1 MTVASGNN
9 HCRSPRSHGIVVTGP
24 MAEKSILQGDLSKIQ
39 LPDVLSFLAMI
50 RQTGKLVVR
59 RTQPQLDR
67 SIHWKEGEIIFAS
80 SSSPEHSLGQF
91 LLRNGKIT
99 QDQYDESKRRVTPQ
113 LRHGK
118 LLVQMGALSPKDLW
132 WGVKNQVLEIIYSL
146 FTWKDGEFFFVESSE
161 ELAQERIVLQ
171 INTSSV
177 IMEGIRRLDEGARIR
192 EKIPTL
198 DLVFTRVIGVIP
210 DFKELDMNETE
221 IAIFNDID
229 GRRTIR
235 ELTGRSDLT
244 EFEVTRILFQ
254 LLSARLIEP
263 VSEEKGFRPV
273 FLDVE
278 DSPELL
284 KVISTYNDMFGRL
297 FEALEKRVGE
307 DQARDIFMTILQNA
321 ETDELWSGVFFD
333 QFGRFDENM
342 LIANISELP
351 FEKRKAVL
359 DEGLNT
365 LLSVQLFEVSQHLD
379 SAGKVDVFRFI
390 SDQKA
395 SLEKATA

>member
-1 MTVASGNN
+1 MDK
-9 HCRSPRSHGIVVTGP
+9 P
-24 MAEKSILQGDLSKIQ
+24 ILEGDLSKIQ
-39 LPDVLSFLAMI
+39 LPDVLSFIAMI
-50 RQTGKLVVR
+50 RANGKLVVR
-59 RTQPQLDR
+59 QDQLERTIL
-67 SIHWKEGEIIFAS
+67 WKDGDIVFAS
-80 SSSPEHSLGQF
+80 SNSHEHSLGQF
-91 LLRNGKIT
+91 LLRNGKIN
-99 QDQYDESKRRVTPQ
+99 QQQYEDSKRRVTAQ
-113 LRHGK
+113 TRHGK
-118 LLVQMGALSPKDLW
+118 LLVQMGAISPKDLW

-146 FTWKDGEFFFVESSE
+146 FSWQGGSFSFMDTVEDLSH
-161 ELAQERIVLQ
+161 ERIVLQ

-177 IMEGIRRLDEGARIR
+177 IMEGIRRLDESARIR
-192 EKIPTL
+192 EKITSL
-198 DLVFTRVIGVIP
+198 DLIFAKVPGAHP
-210 DFKELDMNETE
+210 DFRDLDMSEGE
-221 IAIFNDID
+221 IAIYDDID
-229 GRRTIR
+229 GRLTIR
-235 ELTGRSDLT
+235 ELTGKSELT

-254 LLSARLIEP
+254 LLSARLIEVAP
-263 VSEEKGFRPV
+263 EEKSFRPI

-284 KVISTYNDMFGRL
+284 KIISTYNDMFGRL
-297 FEALEKRVGE
+297 FEALQNSTGE
-307 DQARDIFMTILQNA
+307 EQARDIFMTVLQNA
-321 ETDELWSGVFFD
+321 ETDDLWAGVFFD

-351 FEKRKAVL
+351 FDRRKSVL

>member
-1 MTVASGNN
+1 
-9 HCRSPRSHGIVVTGP
+9 
-24 MAEKSILQGDLSKIQ
+24 MADAPTILQGDLSRIQ
-39 LPDVLSFLAMI
+39 LPDVLSFVAMI
-50 RQTGKLVVR
+50 RGSGKLVLR
-59 RTQPQLDR
+59 HADLERT
-67 SIHWKEGEIIFAS
+67 IHWKDGEIVFATS
-80 SSSPEHSLGQF
+80 NSPEHSLGQF

-99 QDQYDESKRRVTPQ
+99 QEQYEESKRRVTAQ
-113 LRHGK
+113 TRHGK

-132 WGVKNQVLEIIYSL
+132 WGVKHQVLDILYGL
-146 FTWKDGEFFFVESSE
+146 FSWKGGAFTFLDSTD
-161 ELAQERIVLQ
+161 ELANERIVLS

-177 IMEGIRRLDEGARIR
+177 IMEGIRRLDEYARIK
-192 EKIPTL
+192 EKITSL
-198 DLVFTRVIGVIP
+198 EMVFVKVAGAAP
-210 DFKELDMNETE
+210 DFGELDMAASE
-221 IAIFNDID
+221 IEVYNNID
-229 GRRTIR
+229 GKLTIR
-235 ELTGRSDLT
+235 ELIGKSDLT

-254 LLSARLIEP
+254 LISARRIE
-263 VSEEKGFRPV
+263 VSHEDRGFHPV

-297 FEALEKRVGE
+297 YDALQNAVGE
-307 DQARDIFMTILQNA
+307 AAARDIFMTALQSA
-321 ETDELWSGVFFD
+321 ESDDLWSGVFFD
-333 QFGRFDENM
+333 QYGRFDENM

-351 FEKRKAVL
+351 FERRKAVL

-395 SLEKATA
+395 SLERALA

>member
-1 MTVASGNN
+1 MS
-9 HCRSPRSHGIVVTGP
+9 
-24 MAEKSILQGDLSKIQ
+24 EKAILQGDLSKIQ
-39 LPDVLSFLAMI
+39 LPDVLSFMAMI
-50 RQTGKLVVR
+50 RESGKLVVR
-59 RTQPQLDR
+59 RRELER
-67 SIHWKEGEIIFAS
+67 AIHWKDGEIVFAT

-91 LLRNGKIT
+91 LLRNGKIN
-99 QDQYDESKRRVTPQ
+99 QEQYDESKRRVTPQ

-146 FTWKDGEFFFVESSE
+146 FTWKDGDFAFFDTAED
-161 ELAQERIVLQ
+161 LAQERIVLQ

-177 IMEGIRRLDEGARIR
+177 IMEGIRRLDESARIR
-192 EKIPTL
+192 EKIPSL
-198 DLVFTRVIGVIP
+198 DIVFTKLSGGTP
-210 DFKELDMNETE
+210 DFEGLDMNDVEVG
-221 IAIFNDID
+221 IYNNID
-229 GRRTIR
+229 GRLTVR

-244 EFEVTRILFQ
+244 EFEVMRVLFQ
-254 LLSARLIEP
+254 LLSARLIEQ
-263 VSEEKGFRPV
+263 VQEEKGFRPV

-297 FEALEKRVGE
+297 FEALEKAVGE
-307 DQARDIFMTILQNA
+307 DQARDIFMTVLQNA
-321 ETDELWSGVFFD
+321 ETDDLWAGVFFD
-333 QFGRFDENM
+333 QYGRFDENM

-379 SAGKVDVFRFI
+379 QAGKVDVFRFI

>member
-1 MTVASGNN
+1 MT
-9 HCRSPRSHGIVVTGP
+9 
-24 MAEKSILQGDLSKIQ
+24 EKPILQGDLSKIQ

-50 RQTGKLVVR
+50 RESGKLVVR
-59 RTQPQLDR
+59 QGQLERT
-67 SIHWKEGEIIFAS
+67 IHWKEGEIVFAS

-99 QDQYDESKRRVTPQ
+99 QAQYEETKRRVTPQ

-118 LLVQMGALSPKDLW
+118 LLVQMGAISPKDLW

-146 FTWKDGEFFFVESSE
+146 IGWKEGEFALYDSAE
-161 ELAQERIVLQ
+161 ELAQERIVVQ

-177 IMEGIRRLDEGARIR
+177 IMEGTRRLDESARIR
-192 EKIPTL
+192 EKVPSL
-198 DLVFTRVIGVIP
+198 DMVFAKVGGAVP
-210 DFKELDMNETE
+210 DFHALDMTDVE
-221 IAIFNDID
+221 IGIYNDID
-229 GRRTIR
+229 GKLTVR

-254 LLSARLIEP
+254 LVSARLIEP
-263 VSEEKGFRPV
+263 VPEEKSFRPV

-297 FEALEKRVGE
+297 YDALEKTVGE
-307 DQARDIFMTILQNA
+307 DQARDIFMTVLQNA
-321 ETDELWSGVFFD
+321 ETDDLWAGVFFD
-333 QFGRFDENM
+333 QYGRFDENM

-351 FEKRKAVL
+351 FERRKAAL

-379 SAGKVDVFRFI
+379 QAGKVDVFRFI

-395 SLEKATA
+395 SLEKAVV

>member
-1 MTVASGNN
+1 MQE
-9 HCRSPRSHGIVVTGP
+9 RP
-24 MAEKSILQGDLSKIQ
+24 ILQGDLSKIQ
-39 LPDVLSFLAMI
+39 LPDVLSFMAMI
-50 RQTGKLVVR
+50 RESGKLVVR
-59 RTQPQLDR
+59 REHFER
-67 SIHWKEGEIIFAS
+67 SIHWKEGEIVFAS
-80 SSSPEHSLGQF
+80 SNSPEHSLGQF

-99 QDQYDESKRRVTPQ
+99 SAQYEESKRRVTPQ

-132 WGVKNQVLEIIYSL
+132 WGVKNHVLEVIYSL
-146 FTWKDGEFFFVESSE
+146 FGWKDGEFAFYESDE
-161 ELAQERIVLQ
+161 ELMQERIVLQ
-171 INTSSV
+171 INTPSV
-177 IMEGIRRLDEGARIR
+177 IMEGIRRLDETERIR
-192 EKIPTL
+192 EKIPNLEIVFARIPAGVADLDEL
-198 DLVFTRVIGVIP
+198 DLNEGEVGVY
-210 DFKELDMNETE
+210 NT
-221 IAIFNDID
+221 ID
-229 GRRTIR
+229 GRLNVR
-235 ELTGRSDLT
+235 ELTGRSELT

-263 VSEEKGFRPV
+263 VHEEKPFRPI

-297 FEALEKRVGE
+297 FEALERSVGE
-307 DQARDIFMTILQNA
+307 DYARDIFMTILQNA
-321 ETDELWSGVFFD
+321 ETDELWAGVFFD

-379 SAGKVDVFRFI
+379 QAGKVDVFRFI